1 MGWPFLTRD
10 SLQESTSEPA
20 DIKRSGAVQTLERS
34 RTSLHNGRRTHY
46 SAHTSVRLSTAC
58 TRSAYSDII
67 TRSDSEHDL
76 AHDYCVAMG
85 ASQFLPNLAA
95 AELGCAFGALHKGL
109 IEANARS
116 SGAAG
121 KKV

>member
-76 AHDYCVAMG
+76 AHIVLQWGRVNFCRTLQRR
-85 ASQFLPNLAA
+85 SSR
-95 AELGCAFGALHKGL
+95 CAFGALHKGL